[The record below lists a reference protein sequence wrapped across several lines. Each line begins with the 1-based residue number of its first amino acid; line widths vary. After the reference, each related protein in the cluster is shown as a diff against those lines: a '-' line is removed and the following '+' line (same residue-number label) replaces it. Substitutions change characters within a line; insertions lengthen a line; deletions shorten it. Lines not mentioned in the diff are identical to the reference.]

1 MLPYQVQFFGDEYV
15 LYRQRTWIGI
25 PFLSWRAVL
34 LGIAESRDHL
44 DPLKPQIRRS
54 HRPACVAQFDCS
66 CWVGACTAPVAP
78 LKLAALAVVPLRPAI
93 LWHGRG
99 KLTHAGAFAKAT
111 VPEFYDVVHDAHAG
125 CAVRRMPALSVPC

>member
-1 MLPYQVQFFGDEYV
+1 MLRGDIGWVNRRGSPAGCGLQRALCFAYQVQFFGDEYV

-54 HRPACVAQFDCS
+54 NRPACVAQFDCG
-66 CWVGACTAPVAP
+66 CWVGA
-78 LKLAALAVVPLRPAI
+78 
-93 LWHGRG
+93 
-99 KLTHAGAFAKAT
+99 
-111 VPEFYDVVHDAHAG
+111 
-125 CAVRRMPALSVPC
+125 